1 MTRSAL
7 RFTQPELQSPAR
19 QIVFKGRGHTRGP
32 ITRLVNP
39 SDLGQ
44 LIKPFVFLDYGE
56 LPPTGD
62 TFFGMHPHSGI
73 ATLTV
78 ALSGGLQYEDTTGQ
92 AGQVP
97 AGGLE
102 WMKAGAG
109 AWHDGRVY
117 TADPLKFF
125 QLWLAL
131 PAALE
136 NSPAEGQYIAP
147 EQVRT
152 EGPVTVVLGQYGQ
165 ARSPIRAPEGINYFH
180 VRLEAGETWRYQ
192 PPQGHTVGWVA
203 VYEGAAL
210 TPDPVN
216 AGEIAVF
223 DESDAEL
230 EFTAQGKTAFVVGTA
245 IKHPHDLVTGYYS
258 IHTNEKALERGEAE
272 INRIGEVLR
281 ASGRLGQDR

>member
-1 MTRSAL
+1 MTRL
-7 RFTQPELQSPAR
+7 TLKTPKPETLSPAR
-19 QIVFKGRGHTRGP
+19 RIVFQGRGNTRGP

-62 TFFGMHPHSGI
+62 TFFGIHPHSGI

-117 TADPLKFF
+117 TSDPLRFF

-136 NSPAEGQYIAP
+136 NSPAEGQYIPP
-147 EQVRT
+147 EQVQS

-165 ARSPIRAPEGINYFH
+165 ARSPIRAPENINYFH
-180 VRLEAGETWRYQ
+180 VRLEDGETWRYQ
-192 PPQGHTVGWVA
+192 PPQGHTVGWIS
-203 VYEGAAL
+203 VYEGAAH
-210 TPDPVN
+210 TPDVIN
-216 AGEIAVF
+216 AGDIAVF
-223 DESDAEL
+223 DESDAAL
-230 EFTAQGKTAFVVGTA
+230 EFTAHGKTSFVIGTA

-258 IHTNEKALERGEAE
+258 VHTNPNALEKGEAE
-272 INRIGEVLR
+272 IKRIGEILR
-281 ASGRLGQDR
+281 AAGRLR

>member
-1 MTRSAL
+1 MTRL
-7 RFTQPELQSPAR
+7 TLKTLKPETLSPAR
-19 QIVFKGRGHTRGP
+19 RIVFQGQGTTRGP

-62 TFFGMHPHSGI
+62 TFFGIHPHSGI

-117 TADPLKFF
+117 TSDPLRFF

-136 NSPAEGQYIAP
+136 NSPAEGQYIPP
-147 EQVRT
+147 EQVQS

-165 ARSPIRAPEGINYFH
+165 ARSPIRAPENINYFH
-180 VRLEAGETWRYQ
+180 VRLEDGETWRYQ
-192 PPQGHTVGWVA
+192 PPQGHTVGWIS
-203 VYEGAAL
+203 VYEGAAH
-210 TPDPVN
+210 TPDVIN
-216 AGEIAVF
+216 AGDIAVF
-223 DESDAEL
+223 DESNAAL
-230 EFTAQGKTAFVVGTA
+230 EFTANGKTSFVIGTA

-258 IHTNEKALERGEAE
+258 VHTNPNALEKGEAE
-272 INRIGEVLR
+272 IKRIGEILR
-281 ASGRLGQDR
+281 AAGRLR

>member
-1 MTRSAL
+1 MTHLSRL
-7 RFTQPELQSPAR
+7 PLQPDTLSPVR
-19 QIVFKGRGHTRGP
+19 RVVFQGRGRTRGP

-39 SDLGQ
+39 SDLGEM
-44 LIKPFVFLDYGE
+44 IKPFVFLDHGE

-62 TFFGMHPHSGI
+62 TFFGIHPHSGI

-78 ALSGGLQYEDTTGQ
+78 VLSGGLQYEDTTGQ
-92 AGQVP
+92 SGKVP

-117 TADPLKFF
+117 TDEPLKFF

-131 PAALE
+131 PPALE

-147 EQVRT
+147 EQVES

-165 ARSPIRAPEGINYFH
+165 ARSRIRSPDGIHYFL
-180 VRLEAGETWRYQ
+180 VRLQAGETWRYQ
-192 PPQGHTVGWVA
+192 PPQGHTVGWIA
-203 VYEGAAL
+203 VHEGAL
-210 TPDPVN
+210 QVPDPVT

-223 DESDAEL
+223 EEAETAL
-230 EFTAQGKTAFVVGTA
+230 AFTAQTATSFVIGTA
-245 IKHPHDLVTGYYS
+245 VKHPHELVTGYYS
-258 IHTNEKALERGEAE
+258 VHTHAQALARGEAE
-272 INRIGEVLR
+272 IERIGATLR
-281 ASGRLGQDR
+281 ATGRLG

>member
-1 MTRSAL
+1 MNLLVSPIDHA
-7 RFTQPELQSPAR
+7 PSPASTAAR
-19 QIVFKGRGHTRGP
+19 RIVYQGKGHTRGP

-44 LIKPFVFLDYGE
+44 LIKPFVFLDYGQ

-62 TFFGMHPHSGI
+62 TFFGIHPHSGI
-73 ATLTV
+73 ATLTI

-92 AGQVP
+92 SGKVP
-97 AGGLE
+97 PGGLE

-117 TADPLKFF
+117 TTEPLKFF

-147 EQVRT
+147 EQVES

-165 ARSPIRAPEGINYFH
+165 AKSPIRAPEGIHYFH
-180 VRLEAGETWRYQ
+180 VRLQDGETWRYQ
-192 PPQGHTVGWVA
+192 PPVGHTVGWIA
-203 VYEGAAL
+203 VYEGAASAP
-210 TPDPVN
+210 TPIE
-216 AGEIAVF
+216 AGDIAVF
-223 DESDAEL
+223 DESDAAL
-230 EFTAQGKTAFVVGTA
+230 EFTAQGATSFVIGTA
-245 IKHPHDLVTGYYS
+245 HKHPHDLVTGYYS
-258 IHTNEKALERGEAE
+258 VHTNANALEQGETE
-272 INRIGEVLR
+272 IRRIGAQLR
-281 ASGRLGQDR
+281 ASGRLR

>member
-1 MTRSAL
+1 MTRLTHKLAE
-7 RFTQPELQSPAR
+7 PETSVASR
-19 QIVFKGRGHTRGP
+19 RIVFQGRGATRGP

-44 LIKPFVFLDYGE
+44 LIKPFVFLDHGE
-56 LPPTGD
+56 LPSTGD
-62 TFFGMHPHSGI
+62 TFFGIHPHSGI
-73 ATLTV
+73 ATLTI

-92 AGQVP
+92 SGQVP

-117 TADPLKFF
+117 TTEPLKFF

-131 PAALE
+131 PAELE
-136 NSPAEGQYIAP
+136 NSPAEGQYIPP
-147 EQVRT
+147 EQV
-152 EGPVTVVLGQYGQ
+152 ESDGPVTVVLGRYGG

-180 VRLEAGETWRYQ
+180 VRLKAGETWRYQ
-192 PPQGHTVGWVA
+192 PPHGHTVGWIA
-203 VYEGAAL
+203 VYEGVAE
-210 TPDPVN
+210 TPNAVA

-223 DESDAEL
+223 DESDAAL
-230 EFTAQGKTAFVVGTA
+230 EFTAQGPTSFVIGSA

-258 IHTNEKALERGEAE
+258 VHTTPDALEQGEAE
-272 INRIGEVLR
+272 IKRIGNNLR
-281 ASGRLGQDR
+281 AAGRLR